1 MGYRVEG
8 RIASLTDALLIDDG
22 GQLHVI
28 IDDSVPIQTT
38 DGIPISAVAV
48 GAQTS
53 VSDNTL
59 TTVATLIANGA
70 NRIAMISCSGS
81 GYAKFTVYINSV
93 LKETKR
99 SGPDRNVVF
108 NYNHPLTLTTGDVVD
123 IKVEHY
129 NVGSLEDF
137 EATIFG
143 FKQTVAP

>member
-22 GQLHVI
+22 GQLHVV

-48 GAQTS
+48 GAKPGI
-53 VSDNTL
+53 SDNIL
-59 TTVATLIANGA
+59 TTITTMVANGA

-81 GYAKFTVYINSV
+81 AYAKFTVYINTI

-99 SGPDRNVVF
+99 SGPERNVVF
-108 NYNHPLTLTTGDVVD
+108 NYNHPLTLSVGDVVD
-123 IKVEHY
+123 IKVEHF
-129 NVGSLEDF
+129 NVGLLEDF

-143 FKQTVAP
+143 FKQTVAL